1 MMNHYCIHICEK
13 GDYPYRLSACF
24 FGGKKLFPIF
34 VFLKKKE
41 IVKSVFMEKKEL
53 LKQLIAGFQASLPVD
68 VCPREL
74 SLPIDSGK
82 IITVPGVR
90 RCGKSSLFLLVIN
103 QLISE
108 QIATKEQILFLNF
121 DDERLHL
128 NADNLDEILQAYR
141 ELYPA
146 IPLKEVYMFFDE
158 VQMADDWQ
166 PFVRRVYEQEC
177 RHVFLTGSNSRMLS
191 SELATSLRGR
201 TLQYEEF
208 PLSFSEFCNF
218 TEVDTNYYVPENRA
232 KLINAFKMYL
242 HGGGFPEVVLA
253 APLYKDRILQEY
265 FFVMLY
271 KDLVE
276 RYEIKNPEPIRYFI
290 KRVMT
295 NLTKPTSINRI
306 YNELKS
312 QGVSIGKNTL
322 YDVIVQ
328 TESIYLFFSLTKYE
342 PSLVKEN
349 TGDKKYYC
357 IDNGLRSVLLNP
369 QSEDNGKLLE
379 NAVFLHLRRTLRI
392 QGELHYYKGKK
403 ECDFVVSE
411 FDKVTRLIQVSYQM
425 GDEETR
431 KREIEGLLEAAR
443 VTNCRELIIVTMETE
458 AEWKEQDML
467 IRVLPAWK
475 WMLD

>member
-1 MMNHYCIHICEK
+1 
-13 GDYPYRLSACF
+13 
-24 FGGKKLFPIF
+24 
-34 VFLKKKE
+34 
-41 IVKSVFMEKKEL
+41 MEKKEL
-53 LKQLIAGFQASLPVD
+53 LKQLIAGFQASLPVE
-68 VCPREL
+68 VRPREF
-74 SLPIDSGK
+74 SIPVDSGK

-90 RCGKSSLFLLVIN
+90 RCGKSSLFLLAIN
-103 QLISE
+103 QLIRE
-108 QIATKEQILFLNF
+108 QIVTKEQILFLNF
-121 DDERLHL
+121 DDERLNM

-146 IPLKEVYMFFDE
+146 ISLKDVYMFFDE

-177 RHVFLTGSNSRMLS
+177 RHIFLTGSNSRMLS

-208 PLSFSEFCNF
+208 PLSFNEFCDF
-218 TEVDTNYYVPENRA
+218 TGIDINYYVPESRA
-232 KLINAFKMYL
+232 KLVNAFKVYL

-290 KRVMT
+290 KRVMS

-342 PSLVKEN
+342 PSLVKVN

-379 NAVFLHLRRTLRI
+379 NAVFLHLRRNLRI
-392 QGELHYYKGKK
+392 QEGLHYYKGKK
-403 ECDFVVSE
+403 ECDFVVVE
-411 FDKVTRLIQVSYQM
+411 YDEVTRLIQVSYQM
-425 GDEETR
+425 NDEETR
-431 KREIEGLLEAAR
+431 RREVDGLLEAAQI
-443 VTNCRELIIVTMETE
+443 TGCRELTIITMEME
-458 AEWKEQDML
+458 AKWNEQGML
-467 IRVLPAWK
+467 IHVLPAWK
-475 WMLD
+475 WMLDKDR

>member
-1 MMNHYCIHICEK
+1 M
-13 GDYPYRLSACF
+13 G
-24 FGGKKLFPIF
+24 
-34 VFLKKKE
+34 
-41 IVKSVFMEKKEL
+41 KKEL
-53 LKQLIAGFQASLPVD
+53 LKQLIAGFQALLPIE

-74 SLPIDSGK
+74 TLPLDSGK

-90 RCGKSSLFLLVIN
+90 RCGKSSLFLLAIN
-103 QLISE
+103 QLIRE
-108 QIATKEQILFLNF
+108 RIIAKEQILFLNF

-146 IPLKEVYMFFDE
+146 IPLKDVYMFFDE

-177 RHVFLTGSNSRMLS
+177 RHIFLTGSNSRMLS

-208 PLSFSEFCNF
+208 PLSFNEFCNF
-218 TEVDTNYYVPENRA
+218 TDINTNYYVPENRA
-232 KLINAFKMYL
+232 KLVNAFKTYL

-253 APLYKDRILQEY
+253 APLYKDKILQEY

-290 KRVMT
+290 KRVMS

-328 TESIYLFFSLTKYE
+328 TESVYLFFSLTKYE
-342 PSLVKEN
+342 PSLVKES

-369 QSEDNGKLLE
+369 HSEDNGKLLE
-379 NAVFLHLRRTLRI
+379 NAVFLHLRRNLRI
-392 QGELHYYKGKK
+392 QEELHYYKGKK
-403 ECDFVVSE
+403 ECDFVVVE
-411 FDKVTRLIQVSYQM
+411 YDKVTRLIQVSYQM

-431 KREIEGLLEAAR
+431 KREVDGLLEAAQA
-443 VTNCRELIIVTMETE
+443 TGCRKLTIVTMETE
-458 AEWKEQDML
+458 AEWKEQDMS
-467 IRVLPAWK
+467 IHVVPAWK
-475 WMLD
+475 WMLS

>member
-1 MMNHYCIHICEK
+1 M
-13 GDYPYRLSACF
+13 G
-24 FGGKKLFPIF
+24 
-34 VFLKKKE
+34 
-41 IVKSVFMEKKEL
+41 KKEL
-53 LKQLIAGFQASLPVD
+53 LKQLIAGFQALLPIEVY
-68 VCPREL
+68 PREL
-74 SLPIDSGK
+74 TLPLDSGK

-90 RCGKSSLFLLVIN
+90 RCGKSSLFLLTIN
-103 QLISE
+103 QLIRE
-108 QIATKEQILFLNF
+108 RIIAKKQILFLNF

-146 IPLKEVYMFFDE
+146 IPLKDVYMFFDE

-177 RHVFLTGSNSRMLS
+177 RHIFLTGSNSRMLS

-208 PLSFSEFCNF
+208 PLSFNEFCNF
-218 TEVDTNYYVPENRA
+218 TDINTNYYVPENRA
-232 KLINAFKMYL
+232 KLVNAFKTYL

-290 KRVMT
+290 KRVMS
-295 NLTKPTSINRI
+295 NLAKPTSINRI

-312 QGVSIGKNTL
+312 QGVSIGKNML

-328 TESIYLFFSLTKYE
+328 TESVYLFFSLTKYE
-342 PSLVKEN
+342 PSLVKES

-369 QSEDNGKLLE
+369 HSEDNGKLLE
-379 NAVFLHLRRTLRI
+379 NAVFLHLRRNLRI
-392 QGELHYYKGKK
+392 QEELHYYKGKK
-403 ECDFVVSE
+403 ECDFVVVE
-411 FDKVTRLIQVSYQM
+411 YDKVTRLIQVSYQI

-431 KREIEGLLEAAR
+431 KREVDGLLEAAQE
-443 VTNCRELIIVTMETE
+443 TGCRELTIVTMEAE
-458 AEWKEQDML
+458 AEWKEQDMS
-467 IRVLPAWK
+467 IHVVPAWK
-475 WMLD
+475 WMLS

>member
-1 MMNHYCIHICEK
+1 
-13 GDYPYRLSACF
+13 
-24 FGGKKLFPIF
+24 
-34 VFLKKKE
+34 
-41 IVKSVFMEKKEL
+41 MEKKEL
-53 LKQLIAGFQASLPVD
+53 LKQLIAGFQASLPVE
-68 VCPREL
+68 VRPREF
-74 SLPIDSGK
+74 SIPVDSGK

-90 RCGKSSLFLLVIN
+90 RCGKSSLFLLAIN
-103 QLISE
+103 QLIRE
-108 QIATKEQILFLNF
+108 QIVTKEQILFLNF
-121 DDERLHL
+121 DDERLKM

-146 IPLKEVYMFFDE
+146 ISLKDVYMFFDE

-177 RHVFLTGSNSRMLS
+177 RHIFLTGSNSRMLS

-208 PLSFSEFCNF
+208 PLSFNEFCDF
-218 TEVDTNYYVPENRA
+218 TGIDTNYYVPENRA
-232 KLINAFKMYL
+232 KLVNAFKVYL

-290 KRVMT
+290 KRVMS
-295 NLTKPTSINRI
+295 NLTKPISINRI

-342 PSLVKEN
+342 PSLVKVN

-379 NAVFLHLRRTLRI
+379 NAVFLHLRRNLRI
-392 QGELHYYKGKK
+392 QEGLHYYKGKK
-403 ECDFVVSE
+403 ECDFVVVE
-411 FDKVTRLIQVSYQM
+411 YDEVTRLIQVSYQM
-425 GDEETR
+425 NDEETR
-431 KREIEGLLEAAR
+431 RREVDGLLEAAQI
-443 VTNCRELIIVTMETE
+443 TGCRELTIITMEME
-458 AEWKEQDML
+458 AKWNEQGML
-467 IRVLPAWK
+467 IHVLPAWK
-475 WMLD
+475 WMLDKDR

>member
-1 MMNHYCIHICEK
+1 M
-13 GDYPYRLSACF
+13 G
-24 FGGKKLFPIF
+24 
-34 VFLKKKE
+34 
-41 IVKSVFMEKKEL
+41 KKEL
-53 LKQLIAGFQASLPVD
+53 LKQLIAGFQALLPIE

-74 SLPIDSGK
+74 TLPLDSGK
-82 IITVPGVR
+82 IITVPGGR
-90 RCGKSSLFLLVIN
+90 RCGKSSLFLLTIN
-103 QLISE
+103 QLIRE
-108 QIATKEQILFLNF
+108 RIIAKKQILFLNF

-146 IPLKEVYMFFDE
+146 IPLKDVYMFFDE

-177 RHVFLTGSNSRMLS
+177 RHIFLTGSNSRMLS

-208 PLSFSEFCNF
+208 PLSFNEFCNF
-218 TEVDTNYYVPENRA
+218 TDINTNYYVPENRA
-232 KLINAFKMYL
+232 KLVNAFKTYL

-290 KRVMT
+290 KRVMS
-295 NLTKPTSINRI
+295 NLAKPTSINRI

-328 TESIYLFFSLTKYE
+328 TESVYLFFSLTKYE
-342 PSLVKEN
+342 PSLVKES

-369 QSEDNGKLLE
+369 HSEDNGKLLE
-379 NAVFLHLRRTLRI
+379 NAVFLHLRRNLRI
-392 QGELHYYKGKK
+392 QEELHYYKGKK
-403 ECDFVVSE
+403 ECDFVVVE
-411 FDKVTRLIQVSYQM
+411 YDKVTRLIQVSYQI

-431 KREIEGLLEAAR
+431 KREVDGLLEAAQE
-443 VTNCRELIIVTMETE
+443 TGCRELTIVTMEAE
-458 AEWKEQDML
+458 AEWKEQDMS
-467 IRVLPAWK
+467 IHVVPAWK
-475 WMLD
+475 WMLS

>member
-1 MMNHYCIHICEK
+1 M
-13 GDYPYRLSACF
+13 G
-24 FGGKKLFPIF
+24 
-34 VFLKKKE
+34 
-41 IVKSVFMEKKEL
+41 KKEL
-53 LKQLIAGFQASLPVD
+53 LKQLIAGFQALLPIE

-74 SLPIDSGK
+74 TLPLDSGK

-90 RCGKSSLFLLVIN
+90 RCGKSSLFLLAIN
-103 QLISE
+103 QLIRE
-108 QIATKEQILFLNF
+108 RIIAKEQILFLNF

-146 IPLKEVYMFFDE
+146 IPLKDVYMFFDE

-177 RHVFLTGSNSRMLS
+177 RHIFLTGSNSRMLS

-208 PLSFSEFCNF
+208 PLSFNEFCNF
-218 TEVDTNYYVPENRA
+218 TDINTNYYVPENRA
-232 KLINAFKMYL
+232 KLVNAFKTYL

-253 APLYKDRILQEY
+253 APLYKDKILQEY

-290 KRVMT
+290 KRVMS

-328 TESIYLFFSLTKYE
+328 TESVYLFFSLTKYE
-342 PSLVKEN
+342 PSLVKES

-369 QSEDNGKLLE
+369 HSEDNGKLLE
-379 NAVFLHLRRTLRI
+379 NAVFLHLRRNLRI
-392 QGELHYYKGKK
+392 QEELHYYKGKK
-403 ECDFVVSE
+403 ECDFVVVE
-411 FDKVTRLIQVSYQM
+411 YDKVTRLIQVSYQM

-431 KREIEGLLEAAR
+431 KREVDGLLEAAQA
-443 VTNCRELIIVTMETE
+443 TGCRKLTIVTMETE
-458 AEWKEQDML
+458 TEWKEQDMS
-467 IRVLPAWK
+467 IHVVPAWK
-475 WMLD
+475 WMLS

>member
-1 MMNHYCIHICEK
+1 M
-13 GDYPYRLSACF
+13 G
-24 FGGKKLFPIF
+24 
-34 VFLKKKE
+34 
-41 IVKSVFMEKKEL
+41 KKEL
-53 LKQLIAGFQASLPVD
+53 LKQLIAGFQASLPVE
-68 VCPREL
+68 VRPREL
-74 SLPIDSGK
+74 TLPVDSGK

-90 RCGKSSLFLLVIN
+90 RCGKSSLFLLIIN
-103 QLISE
+103 QLVSE
-108 QIATKEQILFLNF
+108 QVITKEQILFLNF

-166 PFVRRVYEQEC
+166 PFVRRVYEHEC
-177 RHVFLTGSNSRMLS
+177 KHIFLTGSNSRMLS

-208 PLSFSEFCNF
+208 PLSFNEFCSF
-218 TEVDTNYYVPENRA
+218 TEVDTNHYVPENRA
-232 KLINAFKMYL
+232 KLINAFKAYL

-290 KRVMT
+290 KRVMS

-328 TESIYLFFSLTKYE
+328 TESIYLFFSLTKYD

-379 NAVFLHLRRTLRI
+379 NAVFLYLRRNLRI
-392 QGELHYYKGKK
+392 QEELHYYKGKK
-403 ECDFVVSE
+403 ECDFVVAE
-411 FDKVTRLIQVSYQM
+411 CDKVTRLIQVSYRM
-425 GDEETR
+425 NDEETR
-431 KREIEGLLEAAR
+431 KREVDGLLEAAQ
-443 VTNCRELIIVTMETE
+443 TTGCRELIIVTMDMETE
-458 AEWKEQDML
+458 WQEQDMV
-467 IRVLPAWK
+467 IRMLPAWK
-475 WMLD
+475 WMLE

>member
-1 MMNHYCIHICEK
+1 M
-13 GDYPYRLSACF
+13 G
-24 FGGKKLFPIF
+24 
-34 VFLKKKE
+34 
-41 IVKSVFMEKKEL
+41 KKEL
-53 LKQLIAGFQASLPVD
+53 LKQLIAGFQVSLPVE
-68 VCPREL
+68 VYPREL
-74 SLPIDSGK
+74 SLPVDSGK

-90 RCGKSSLFLLVIN
+90 RCGKSSLFLLAIN
-103 QLISE
+103 QLIRE
-108 QIATKEQILFLNF
+108 KRVTKEQILFLNF
-121 DDERLHL
+121 DDERLKL

-146 IPLKEVYMFFDE
+146 IPVKEVYMFFDE

-177 RHVFLTGSNSRMLS
+177 KHVFLTGSNSRMLS

-208 PLSFSEFCNF
+208 PLSFREFCNF
-218 TEVDTNYYVPENRA
+218 TGVDTNHYVPANRA
-232 KLINAFKMYL
+232 KLINAFKVYL

-290 KRVMT
+290 KRVMS

-342 PSLVKEN
+342 SSLVKEN

-379 NAVFLHLRRTLRI
+379 NAVFLHLRRTL
-392 QGELHYYKGKK
+392 QVQEELHYYKGKK
-403 ECDFVVSE
+403 ECDFVVTE

-431 KREIEGLLEAAR
+431 KREIEGLLEAVRA
-443 VTNCRELIIVTMETE
+443 TNCRELVIVTMEIE
-458 AEWKEQDML
+458 AEWKEQDMF
-467 IRVLPAWK
+467 IKVIPAWR
-475 WMLD
+475 WMLG

>member
-1 MMNHYCIHICEK
+1 M
-13 GDYPYRLSACF
+13 G
-24 FGGKKLFPIF
+24 
-34 VFLKKKE
+34 
-41 IVKSVFMEKKEL
+41 KKEL
-53 LKQLIAGFQASLPVD
+53 LKQLIAGFQALLPIE

-74 SLPIDSGK
+74 TLPLDSGK

-90 RCGKSSLFLLVIN
+90 RCGKSSLFLLTIN
-103 QLISE
+103 QLIRE
-108 QIATKEQILFLNF
+108 RIIAKKQILFLNF

-146 IPLKEVYMFFDE
+146 IPLKDVYMFFDE

-177 RHVFLTGSNSRMLS
+177 RHIFLTGSNSRMLS

-208 PLSFSEFCNF
+208 PLSFNEFCNF
-218 TEVDTNYYVPENRA
+218 TDINTNYYVPENRA
-232 KLINAFKMYL
+232 KLVNAFKTYL
-242 HGGGFPEVVLA
+242 HGGGPEVVLA

-290 KRVMT
+290 KRVMS
-295 NLTKPTSINRI
+295 NLAKPTSINRI

-328 TESIYLFFSLTKYE
+328 TESVYLFFSLTKYE
-342 PSLVKEN
+342 PSLVKES

-369 QSEDNGKLLE
+369 HSEDNGKLLE
-379 NAVFLHLRRTLRI
+379 NAVFLHLRRNLRI
-392 QGELHYYKGKK
+392 QEELHYYKGKK
-403 ECDFVVSE
+403 ECDFVVVE
-411 FDKVTRLIQVSYQM
+411 YDKVTRLIQVSYQI

-431 KREIEGLLEAAR
+431 KREVDGLLEAAQE
-443 VTNCRELIIVTMETE
+443 TGCRELTIVTMEAE
-458 AEWKEQDML
+458 AEWKEQDMS
-467 IRVLPAWK
+467 IHVVPAWK
-475 WMLD
+475 WMLS

>member
-1 MMNHYCIHICEK
+1 M
-13 GDYPYRLSACF
+13 G
-24 FGGKKLFPIF
+24 
-34 VFLKKKE
+34 
-41 IVKSVFMEKKEL
+41 KKEL
-53 LKQLIAGFQASLPVD
+53 LKQLIAGFQALLPIE

-74 SLPIDSGK
+74 TLPLDSGK

-90 RCGKSSLFLLVIN
+90 RCGKSSLFLLTIN
-103 QLISE
+103 QLIRE
-108 QIATKEQILFLNF
+108 RIIAKEQILFLNF

-146 IPLKEVYMFFDE
+146 IPLKDVYMFFDE

-177 RHVFLTGSNSRMLS
+177 RHIFLTGSNSRMLS
-191 SELATSLRGR
+191 FELATSLRGR

-208 PLSFSEFCNF
+208 PLSFNEFCNF
-218 TEVDTNYYVPENRA
+218 TDINTNYYVPENRA
-232 KLINAFKMYL
+232 KLVNAFKTYL

-253 APLYKDRILQEY
+253 APLYKDRILQG
-265 FFVMLY
+265 
-271 KDLVE
+271 
-276 RYEIKNPEPIRYFI
+276 YELKNPEPIRYFL
-290 KRVMT
+290 KRVMS
-295 NLTKPTSINRI
+295 NLAQPTSINRI

-328 TESIYLFFSLTKYE
+328 TESVYLFFSLTKYE
-342 PSLVKEN
+342 PSLVKES

-369 QSEDNGKLLE
+369 HSEDNGKLLE
-379 NAVFLHLRRTLRI
+379 NAVFLHLRRNLRI
-392 QGELHYYKGKK
+392 QEELHYYKGKK
-403 ECDFVVSE
+403 ECDFVVVE
-411 FDKVTRLIQVSYQM
+411 YDKVTRLIQVSYQM

-431 KREIEGLLEAAR
+431 KREVDGLLEAAQA
-443 VTNCRELIIVTMETE
+443 TGCRELTIVTMEAE
-458 AEWKEQDML
+458 AEWKEQDMS
-467 IRVLPAWK
+467 IHVVPAWK
-475 WMLD
+475 WMLS

>member
-1 MMNHYCIHICEK
+1 
-13 GDYPYRLSACF
+13 
-24 FGGKKLFPIF
+24 
-34 VFLKKKE
+34 
-41 IVKSVFMEKKEL
+41 MEKKEL
-53 LKQLIAGFQASLPVD
+53 LKQLIAGFQASLPVE
-68 VCPREL
+68 VRPREF
-74 SLPIDSGK
+74 SIPVDSGK

-90 RCGKSSLFLLVIN
+90 RCGKSSLFLLAIN
-103 QLISE
+103 QLIRE
-108 QIATKEQILFLNF
+108 QIVTKEQILFLNF
-121 DDERLHL
+121 DDERLKM

-146 IPLKEVYMFFDE
+146 ISLKDVYMFFDE

-177 RHVFLTGSNSRMLS
+177 RHIFLTGSSSRMLS

-208 PLSFSEFCNF
+208 PLSFNEFCDF
-218 TEVDTNYYVPENRA
+218 TGIDTNHYVPESRA
-232 KLINAFKMYL
+232 KLVNAFKVYL

-290 KRVMT
+290 KRVMS

-328 TESIYLFFSLTKYE
+328 IESIYLFFSLTKYE

-379 NAVFLHLRRTLRI
+379 NVVFLHLQRNLRI
-392 QGELHYYKGKK
+392 QEGLHYYKGKK
-403 ECDFVVSE
+403 ECDFVVVE
-411 FDKVTRLIQVSYQM
+411 YDEVTRLIQVSYQM
-425 GDEETR
+425 NDEETR
-431 KREIEGLLEAAR
+431 RREVDGLLEAAQI
-443 VTNCRELIIVTMETE
+443 TGCRELTIITMEME
-458 AEWKEQDML
+458 AKWNEQGML
-467 IRVLPAWK
+467 IHVLPAWK
-475 WMLD
+475 WMLDKDR

>member
-1 MMNHYCIHICEK
+1 M
-13 GDYPYRLSACF
+13 G
-24 FGGKKLFPIF
+24 
-34 VFLKKKE
+34 
-41 IVKSVFMEKKEL
+41 KKEL
-53 LKQLIAGFQASLPVD
+53 LKQLIAGFQSSLPVE
-68 VCPREL
+68 VFAREL
-74 SLPIDSGK
+74 SLPVDSGK

-103 QLISE
+103 RLICE
-108 QIATKEQILFLNF
+108 RLATKEQILFLNF
-121 DDERLHL
+121 DDERLQL
-128 NADNLDEILQAYR
+128 KADNLDEILQAYR

-177 RHVFLTGSNSRMLS
+177 KHVFLTGSNSRMLS

-208 PLSFSEFCNF
+208 PLSFR
-218 TEVDTNYYVPENRA
+218 EVCSFLQVSINLYVPENRA
-232 KLINAFKMYL
+232 KLINTFKEYL
-242 HGGGFPEVVLA
+242 HRGGFPEVTLA
-253 APLYKDRILQEY
+253 APIYKDRILQEY

-290 KRVMT
+290 KRVMA

-342 PSLVKEN
+342 PSLVKES

-357 IDNGLRSVLLNP
+357 IDNGLRSVLLSP

-379 NAVFLHLRRTLRI
+379 NAVFLHLRRSLRV
-392 QGELHYYKGKK
+392 QEELHYYRGKK

-411 FDKVTRLIQVSYQM
+411 YDMVTRLIQVSYQM
-425 GDEETR
+425 HDEETR
-431 KREIEGLLEAAR
+431 KREVEGLLEAAQA
-443 VTNCRELIIVTMETE
+443 TGCRELTIVTIEEE
-458 AEWKEQDML
+458 AEWSERDML
-467 IRVLPAWK
+467 IRVVPAWK
-475 WMLD
+475 WMLDEAGD

>member
-1 MMNHYCIHICEK
+1 M
-13 GDYPYRLSACF
+13 G
-24 FGGKKLFPIF
+24 
-34 VFLKKKE
+34 
-41 IVKSVFMEKKEL
+41 KKEL
-53 LKQLIAGFQASLPVD
+53 IKQLIVAFQTSLPAE

-103 QLISE
+103 QLIRE
-108 QIATKEQILFLNF
+108 KIITKEQILFLNF
-121 DDERLHL
+121 DDERLHF
-128 NADNLDEILQAYR
+128 NADSLDEILQAYR
-141 ELYPA
+141 ELYPE
-146 IPLKEVYMFFDE
+146 IPLKDVYMFFDE
-158 VQMADDWQ
+158 IQMADDWQ

-177 RHVFLTGSNSRMLS
+177 KHIFITGSNSRMLS

-208 PLSFSEFCNF
+208 PLSFREYCEF
-218 TEVDTNYYVPENRA
+218 TEVETNYYVPENRA
-232 KLINAFKMYL
+232 KIVNAFEEYL
-242 HGGGFPEVVLA
+242 HRGGFPEIALA
-253 APLYKDRILQEY
+253 APIYKDRILQEY

-290 KRVMT
+290 KRVMS

-312 QGVSIGKNTL
+312 QGVSVGKNTL

-342 PSLVKEN
+342 PSLVKES

-379 NAVFLHLRRTLRI
+379 NIVFLHLRRNLRI
-392 QGELHYYKGKK
+392 QEELHYYKGKK
-403 ECDFVVSE
+403 ECDFVITE
-411 FDKVTRLIQVSYQM
+411 YDKVTGLIQVSYQM
-425 GDEETR
+425 NDEETR
-431 KREIEGLLEAAR
+431 RREVEGLLEAALS
-443 VTNCRELIIVTMETE
+443 TGCRELTIVTMETE
-458 AEWKEQDML
+458 AEWNEQDML

-475 WMLD
+475 WVLD

>member
-1 MMNHYCIHICEK
+1 
-13 GDYPYRLSACF
+13 
-24 FGGKKLFPIF
+24 
-34 VFLKKKE
+34 
-41 IVKSVFMEKKEL
+41 MEKKEL
-53 LKQLIAGFQASLPVD
+53 LKQLIAGFQASLPVE
-68 VCPREL
+68 VCPREF
-74 SLPIDSGK
+74 SIPVDSGK

-90 RCGKSSLFLLVIN
+90 RCGKSSLFLLAIN
-103 QLISE
+103 QLIRE
-108 QIATKEQILFLNF
+108 QIVTKEQILFLNF
-121 DDERLHL
+121 DDERLKM

-146 IPLKEVYMFFDE
+146 ISLKDVYMFFDE

-177 RHVFLTGSNSRMLS
+177 RHIFLTGSNSRMLS

-208 PLSFSEFCNF
+208 PLSFNEFCDF
-218 TEVDTNYYVPENRA
+218 TGIDTNHYVPESRA
-232 KLINAFKMYL
+232 KLVNAFKVYL

-290 KRVMT
+290 KRVMS

-342 PSLVKEN
+342 PSLIKEN

-379 NAVFLHLRRTLRI
+379 NAVFLHLRRSLGI
-392 QGELHYYKGKK
+392 QEELHYYKGKK
-403 ECDFVVSE
+403 ECDFVVTE

-425 GDEETR
+425 SDEETR
-431 KREIEGLLEAAR
+431 KREIDGLLEAAK
-443 VTNCRELIIVTMETE
+443 VTGCRELTIITMETE
-458 AEWKEQDML
+458 AEWNEQGML

-475 WMLD
+475 WMLE

>member
-1 MMNHYCIHICEK
+1 M
-13 GDYPYRLSACF
+13 G
-24 FGGKKLFPIF
+24 
-34 VFLKKKE
+34 
-41 IVKSVFMEKKEL
+41 KKEL
-53 LKQLIAGFQASLPVD
+53 LKQLIAGFQASLPVE
-68 VCPREL
+68 VRPREL
-74 SLPIDSGK
+74 TLPVDSGK

-90 RCGKSSLFLLVIN
+90 RCGKSSLFLLIIN
-103 QLISE
+103 QLVSE
-108 QIATKEQILFLNF
+108 QVITKEQILFLNF

-166 PFVRRVYEQEC
+166 PFVRRVYEHEC
-177 RHVFLTGSNSRMLS
+177 KHIFLTGSNSRMLS

-208 PLSFSEFCNF
+208 PLSFNEFCSF
-218 TEVDTNYYVPENRA
+218 TEVDTNHYVPENRA
-232 KLINAFKMYL
+232 KLINAFKAYL

-290 KRVMT
+290 KRVMS

-328 TESIYLFFSLTKYE
+328 TESIYLFFSLTKYD

-379 NAVFLHLRRTLRI
+379 NAVFLYLRRNLRI
-392 QGELHYYKGKK
+392 QEELHYYKGKK
-403 ECDFVVSE
+403 ECDFVVAE
-411 FDKVTRLIQVSYQM
+411 CDKVTRLIQVSYQM
-425 GDEETR
+425 NDEETR
-431 KREIEGLLEAAR
+431 KREVDGLLEAAQ
-443 VTNCRELIIVTMETE
+443 TTGCRELIIVTMDMETE
-458 AEWKEQDML
+458 WQEQDMV

-475 WMLD
+475 WMLE

>member
-1 MMNHYCIHICEK
+1 M
-13 GDYPYRLSACF
+13 G
-24 FGGKKLFPIF
+24 
-34 VFLKKKE
+34 
-41 IVKSVFMEKKEL
+41 KKEL
-53 LKQLIAGFQASLPVD
+53 LKQLIAGFQASLPVE
-68 VCPREL
+68 VYPREL
-74 SLPIDSGK
+74 SLPVDSGK

-90 RCGKSSLFLLVIN
+90 RCGKSSLFLLAIN
-103 QLISE
+103 QLIRE
-108 QIATKEQILFLNF
+108 RVVMKEQILFLNF
-121 DDERLHL
+121 DDERLQL

-177 RHVFLTGSNSRMLS
+177 RHIFLTGSNSRMLS

-208 PLSFSEFCNF
+208 PLSFVEFCNF
-218 TEVDTNYYVPENRA
+218 TGADTNYYVPENRA
-232 KLINAFKMYL
+232 KLINAFKVYL

-276 RYEIKNPEPIRYFI
+276 RYEIRNPEPIRYFI
-290 KRVMT
+290 KRVMS

-306 YNELKS
+306 YNELKA

-392 QGELHYYKGKK
+392 QEGLHYYKGKK
-403 ECDFVVSE
+403 ECDFVVVE
-411 FDKVTRLIQVSYQM
+411 YDEVTRLIQVSYQM
-425 GDEETR
+425 NDEETR
-431 KREIEGLLEAAR
+431 RREVDGLLEAAQI
-443 VTNCRELIIVTMETE
+443 TGCRELTIITMEME
-458 AEWKEQDML
+458 AEWNEQGML
-467 IRVLPAWK
+467 IHVLPAWK
-475 WMLD
+475 WMLDKDR

>member
-1 MMNHYCIHICEK
+1 M
-13 GDYPYRLSACF
+13 G
-24 FGGKKLFPIF
+24 
-34 VFLKKKE
+34 
-41 IVKSVFMEKKEL
+41 KKEL
-53 LKQLIAGFQASLPVD
+53 LKQLIAGFQALLPIE

-74 SLPIDSGK
+74 TLPLDSGK
-82 IITVPGVR
+82 IITVPGGR
-90 RCGKSSLFLLVIN
+90 RCGKSSLFLLTIN
-103 QLISE
+103 QLIRE
-108 QIATKEQILFLNF
+108 RIIAKKQILFLNF

-128 NADNLDEILQAYR
+128 NVDNLDEILQAYR

-146 IPLKEVYMFFDE
+146 IPLKDVYMFFDE

-177 RHVFLTGSNSRMLS
+177 RHIFLTGSNSRMLS

-208 PLSFSEFCNF
+208 PLSFNEFCNF
-218 TEVDTNYYVPENRA
+218 TDINTNYYVPENRA
-232 KLINAFKMYL
+232 KLVNAFKTYL

-290 KRVMT
+290 KRVMS
-295 NLTKPTSINRI
+295 NLAKPTSINRI

-328 TESIYLFFSLTKYE
+328 TESVYLFFSLTKYE
-342 PSLVKEN
+342 PSLVKES

-369 QSEDNGKLLE
+369 HSEDNGKLLE
-379 NAVFLHLRRTLRI
+379 NAVFLHLRRNLRI
-392 QGELHYYKGKK
+392 QEELHYYKGKK
-403 ECDFVVSE
+403 ECDFVVVE
-411 FDKVTRLIQVSYQM
+411 YDKVTRLIQVSYQI

-431 KREIEGLLEAAR
+431 KREVDGLLEAAQE
-443 VTNCRELIIVTMETE
+443 TGCRELTIVTMEAE
-458 AEWKEQDML
+458 AEWKEQDMS
-467 IRVLPAWK
+467 IHVVPAWK
-475 WMLD
+475 WMLS

>member
-1 MMNHYCIHICEK
+1 
-13 GDYPYRLSACF
+13 
-24 FGGKKLFPIF
+24 
-34 VFLKKKE
+34 
-41 IVKSVFMEKKEL
+41 MEKKEL

-74 SLPIDSGK
+74 SLPVDSGK

-108 QIATKEQILFLNF
+108 QIITKEQILFLNF

-232 KLINAFKMYL
+232 RLINAFKMYL

-379 NAVFLHLRRTLRI
+379 NAVFLHLRRNLRI
-392 QGELHYYKGKK
+392 QEELHYYKGKK
-403 ECDFVVSE
+403 ECDFVVVE
-411 FDKVTRLIQVSYQM
+411 YDKVTRLIQVSYQM
-425 GDEETR
+425 NDEETR
-431 KREIEGLLEAAR
+431 RREVDGLLEAAQM
-443 VTNCRELIIVTMETE
+443 TGCRELTIITMEME
-458 AEWKEQDML
+458 AEWKESDML
-467 IRVLPAWK
+467 IHVLPAWK
-475 WMLD
+475 WMLDKDR